1 MVDEAVDAAVDA
13 AVDEAVDAFLR
24 RLAPDDVRA
33 TAEWLFEQGY
43 ELSYSDLERGSF
55 GASLVFVGD
64 AEIHVYA
71 DRSQWTMDVAA
82 HPGEEPVHLDLL
94 VAARRGRPYWECFP
108 STEDTAH
115 PEGGQSAEG
124 PENAERPDDA
134 PDRQL
139 PPGISWRDTLPDLL
153 TWLQATD
160 VSEPVARAQDER
172 FVVMWPDSPKTKRL
186 RREWRMEG
194 RPTPPR

>member
-71 DRSQWTMDVAA
+71 DRSQWTMDIAA
-82 HPGEEPVHLDLL
+82 HPGEERTLRTDRALRAP
-94 VAARRGRPYWECFP
+94 RTR
-108 STEDTAH
+108 
-115 PEGGQSAEG
+115 SA
-124 PENAERPDDA
+124 P
-134 PDRQL
+134 
-139 PPGISWRDTLPDLL
+139 
-153 TWLQATD
+153 
-160 VSEPVARAQDER
+160 
-172 FVVMWPDSPKTKRL
+172 M
-186 RREWRMEG
+186 
-194 RPTPPR
+194 TPPTGNSHPASLGATPSPTC